1 MVQAVYDT
9 AKHRSNES
17 QAEIYNDICM
27 SMMVFSKAFATTLD
41 GSDNIKPPKNFEEAM
56 KLDNWDDW
64 CYVTLKE
71 LEGMD
76 KMGVFSKEEY
86 TMDDLER
93 MGIKHAPMP
102 VGLIYDIKRDT
113 IAI

>member
-1 MVQAVYDT
+1 
-9 AKHRSNES
+9 
-17 QAEIYNDICM
+17 
-27 SMMVFSKAFATTLD
+27 
-41 GSDNIKPPKNFEEAM
+41 M

-93 MGIKHAPMP
+93 MGIKQ
-102 VGLIYDIKRDT
+102 D
-113 IAI
+113 